1 MHTYTDA
8 RDFPPVRFAP
18 LSRADMVRL
27 TSISDS
33 DEIRDLDDNFGEEDD
48 DSDSDVDEEGG
59 LFTMI

>member
-8 RDFPPVRFAP
+8 RGLLPGRFTP
-18 LSRADMVRL
+18 LSRLDLVWL
-27 TSISDS
+27 KIISNS
-33 DEIRDLDDNFGEEDD
+33 NERRNLDDNFGEEDD